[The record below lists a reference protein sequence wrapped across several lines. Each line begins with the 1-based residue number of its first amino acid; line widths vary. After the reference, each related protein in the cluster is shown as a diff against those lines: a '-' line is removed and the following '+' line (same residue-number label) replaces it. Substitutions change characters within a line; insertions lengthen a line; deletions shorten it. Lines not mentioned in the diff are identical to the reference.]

1 MFGKL
6 VKCYLKFSLL
16 LAARQGFLTWPEIGF
31 EEGGVCM
38 HVENVNRWLQFLEFK
53 AFYPYRRAPGVPKR
67 SLCDM
72 NSSLQL
78 WPSAVSPTCPSYF
91 LPISAP
97 PLSTHP
103 HPLASPSFPLSSP
116 PLPPLFLMPPL
127 QSFRPRSSAALVF
140 SGTVEVASQVTPGV
154 MERGGRERLV
164 CVETVTW

>member
-1 MFGKL
+1 
-6 VKCYLKFSLL
+6 
-16 LAARQGFLTWPEIGF
+16 
-31 EEGGVCM
+31 M
-38 HVENVNRWLQFLEFK
+38 HIENVNQWLQFLEFK
-53 AFYPYRRAPGVPKR
+53 TFYPYRRAPGVPKR

-78 WPSAVSPTCPSYF
+78 WPSAVSPICPSYF

-97 PLSTHP
+97 PLTPHP

-116 PLPPLFLMPPL
+116 PLHPLLRMPL
-127 QSFRPRSSAALVF
+127 SQSFRPRSSAALVF